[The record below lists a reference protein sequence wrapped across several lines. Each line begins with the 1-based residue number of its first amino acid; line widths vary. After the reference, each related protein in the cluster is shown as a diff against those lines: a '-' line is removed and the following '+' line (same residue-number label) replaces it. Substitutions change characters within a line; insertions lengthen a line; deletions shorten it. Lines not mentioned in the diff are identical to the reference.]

1 MMMLFVVK
9 DSKAG
14 IFTRP
19 FFLPSIGAAC
29 RFVSDL
35 VVDRESPLHAHPS
48 DYSLWE
54 LGSFEEQTGVL
65 VSHPSPKFILEAQE
79 YVPRS
84 VPAVSV
90 SSEAERNG

>member
-1 MMMLFVVK
+1 MTLFVIK

-19 FFLPSIGAAC
+19 FFLASVGAAC

-35 VVDRESPLHAHPS
+35 VVDRESPLHAHPA

-54 LGSFEEQTGVL
+54 LGSFDELSGVL
-65 VSHPSPKFILEAQE
+65 VSCPAPKFILEAQE

-84 VPAVSV
+84 VVPSVDPAPVV
-90 SSEAERNG
+90 DGR